1 MPRRW
6 GRLVSWIASVSLVA
20 TMACVGAGVAQAAPG
35 DPELKASTPKITGT
49 LAVGSTL
56 KAQPGKWTAKT
67 KFTYRWLRDAVAIGK
82 ATKASYKLTSADAG
96 KQLSVEVTGKRSGY
110 TTVSRTSVATPKV
123 VSAPTP
129 TISGTAVVGSTL
141 TATTKAWSDG
151 MKLTYQWLRS
161 GKKIKGA
168 TKDAYVLTT
177 SDNGKQLTVQVTGEQ
192 DGWATIARTSAKT
205 KKVMKPGTPKISGT
219 AMVGKTVKVKVGS
232 WTSKTK
238 FSYQWL
244 RDGKSISGAKK
255 SSYKITAASGDKQ
268 LSVKVTGKRSGF
280 ATATRISSPVTV
292 KLLALKAA
300 TPKIT
305 GTAKAGSTL
314 TANPGTWTA
323 GAALKYQ
330 WYADGKAISKAT
342 SKTYKVTYLEGG
354 KRLTVE
360 VTGSKSGYA
369 TTKRMSAATSTVP
382 KVPTTMSAEKVY
394 LVGVDVQPGTYVSA
408 GSAEC
413 FWWRLS
419 SLTGDFWD
427 AEPGEQGVLGAG
439 PIHNGQTIVHLD
451 SKDPYFL
458 PVGCGQWNPLPTSP
472 SPVDAVGDGDYAVG
486 INLLAGRWKTTNA
499 TDNCYVEFASG
510 FAGSYSEITRW
521 GFTDEGETEVE
532 LVILATDVR
541 FTTVDCGTWQ
551 RIGDI
556 ESAGKAASASR
567 KGSPAVIRAAGLD
580 TSGIASRL
588 RSEK

>member
-168 TKDAYVLTT
+168 TKDTYVLTT

-219 AMVGKTVKVKVGS
+219 VMVGKTVKVKVGY
-232 WTSKTK
+232 WTSKPK
-238 FSYQWL
+238 LSYQWL
-244 RDGKSISGAKK
+244 RDGKSSSGAKK

-268 LSVKVTGKRSGF
+268 LSYR
-280 ATATRISSPVTV
+280 
-292 KLLALKAA
+292 
-300 TPKIT
+300 
-305 GTAKAGSTL
+305 
-314 TANPGTWTA
+314 
-323 GAALKYQ
+323 
-330 WYADGKAISKAT
+330 
-342 SKTYKVTYLEGG
+342 
-354 KRLTVE
+354 
-360 VTGSKSGYA
+360 
-369 TTKRMSAATSTVP
+369 
-382 KVPTTMSAEKVY
+382 
-394 LVGVDVQPGTYVSA
+394 
-408 GSAEC
+408 
-413 FWWRLS
+413 
-419 SLTGDFWD
+419 
-427 AEPGEQGVLGAG
+427 
-439 PIHNGQTIVHLD
+439 
-451 SKDPYFL
+451 
-458 PVGCGQWNPLPTSP
+458 GCGPPWVGKGCLLVRLGCRVALPARGVPAYTLEPVSP
-472 SPVDAVGDGDYAVG
+472 
-486 INLLAGRWKTTNA
+486 
-499 TDNCYVEFASG
+499 
-510 FAGSYSEITRW
+510 
-521 GFTDEGETEVE
+521 
-532 LVILATDVR
+532 
-541 FTTVDCGTWQ
+541 
-551 RIGDI
+551 
-556 ESAGKAASASR
+556 
-567 KGSPAVIRAAGLD
+567 
-580 TSGIASRL
+580 
-588 RSEK
+588 